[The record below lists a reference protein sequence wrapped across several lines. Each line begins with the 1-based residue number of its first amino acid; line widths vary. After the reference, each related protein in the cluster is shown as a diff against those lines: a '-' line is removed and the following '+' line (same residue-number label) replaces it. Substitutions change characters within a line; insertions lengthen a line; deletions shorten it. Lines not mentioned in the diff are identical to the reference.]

1 MGASLT
7 GRIEHSCEDMMHVA
21 IHVTVQLKDLTFDY
35 TGRRILCLTYEM
47 YLLQQS
53 SDVKTDVGDA
63 TEWAG
68 DWGGGKGLLGV

>member
-1 MGASLT
+1 MIRIAGCILCSPLETEMGASLT

-47 YLLQQS
+47 Y
-53 SDVKTDVGDA
+53 
-63 TEWAG
+63 
-68 DWGGGKGLLGV
+68 